1 MASQAKFEKFSQ
13 KDGGGDSSNEK
24 GKMFIG
30 GLSWETTHDNLLRHF
45 SRYGEVVDCVV
56 MKNPETGRSRGFGFI
71 TFQDPNNVD
80 LVLQNTPHI
89 LDSRTIDPKPC
100 NPRAGMV
107 RTTRRNL
114 NGYKVFLGG
123 LPSNLTE
130 TDLRNF
136 FSQYGKV
143 TEVVIMYDQ
152 EKKKSRGFGFLTF
165 ESEESVDRC
174 CSEHYVNINGK
185 QVEIKKAEP
194 RDTRGGGM
202 GRGHSGG
209 WDGPGMGMHGGMG
222 PMGGPMGPM
231 GGGMMGG
238 YQGWGGP
245 GNQGGYGYGPQ
256 GGYQGWGPQ
265 GQWGG
270 YGPQGGYAGPQG
282 NGGPQGG
289 APNGGPQGGYGNWN
303 WNGPGGP
310 QGGPQGGPAGPGGP
324 QGEMYSRGGPNSSG
338 GGTGG
343 SSSSGPG
350 GAPGPK
356 ATQET
361 SQYGSGGSNGGY
373 NGNGNG
379 YGGSYGVEGN
389 QGYRGG
395 YSQDGSSQGYGAGP
409 GYGNPEGVPPPSG
422 VGSSGAGQGGP
433 GVGIGAGSSGPGGP
447 GPQRGGSYNQP
458 SQSQGYHPYRRG
470 V

>member
-1 MASQAKFEKFSQ
+1 MGSRLSIANLADPTEMAAQARFEKFSQ
-13 KDGGGDSSNEK
+13 KDGGNDSNNEK

-45 SRYGEVVDCVV
+45 SKYGEVVDCVV

-71 TFQDPNNVD
+71 TFQDPSNVD

-245 GNQGGYGYGPQ
+245 GNQGGYG
-256 GGYQGWGPQ
+256 
-265 GQWGG
+265 
-270 YGPQGGYAGPQG
+270 PQG
-282 NGGPQGG
+282 NGPQG
-289 APNGGPQGGYGNWN
+289 APNGGPNGGYGNWN
-303 WNGPGGP
+303 WNGP
-310 QGGPQGGPAGPGGP
+310 GPQGGPAGPGGP
-324 QGEMYSRGGPNSSG
+324 QGDMYGRGGPNSSG
-338 GGTGG
+338 G
-343 SSSSGPG
+343 
-350 GAPGPK
+350 
-356 ATQET
+356 
-361 SQYGSGGSNGGY
+361 
-373 NGNGNG
+373 
-379 YGGSYGVEGN
+379 
-389 QGYRGG
+389 
-395 YSQDGSSQGYGAGP
+395 
-409 GYGNPEGVPPPSG
+409 
-422 VGSSGAGQGGP
+422 
-433 GVGIGAGSSGPGGP
+433 
-447 GPQRGGSYNQP
+447 
-458 SQSQGYHPYRRG
+458 
-470 V
+470 

>member
-1 MASQAKFEKFSQ
+1 MSTQAKFEKFNQ
-13 KDGGGDSSNEK
+13 KDGSSGDSSNEK

-45 SRYGEVVDCVV
+45 TRYGEVVDCVV

-71 TFQDPNNVD
+71 TFQDPSNVD

-174 CSEHYVNINGK
+174 CSEHFVNINGK

-194 RDTRGGGM
+194 RDTRGGGGM

-222 PMGGPMGPM
+222 PMGGPMM

-270 YGPQGGYAGPQG
+270 YGGPGGYGPQG
-282 NGGPQGG
+282 SGPQGG
-289 APNGGPQGGYGNWN
+289 PNGGPQGGYGNWN
-303 WNGPGGP
+303 WNGPGP
-310 QGGPQGGPAGPGGP
+310 QQGGPQGPGGP
-324 QGEMYSRGGPNSSG
+324 QSGGDMYGRGGPSSSSG
-338 GGTGG
+338 GPTSG
-343 SSSSGPG
+343 STPSGPG
-350 GAPGPK
+350 GAPQK
-356 ATQET
+356 ASQET
-361 SQYGSGGSNGGY
+361 QQYSSGGGSNGGY
-373 NGNGNG
+373 NGNG

-395 YSQDGSSQGYGAGP
+395 YAQDGSSQGYGAGP

-433 GVGIGAGSSGPGGP
+433 GVGLGAGTAGPGGP